1 MSNNIIFLVFLFLVV
16 ATNFVIVFFIRKHPE
31 KISGFKLEGSEN
43 EIVEKLESYGYGLRV
58 CQCCK
63 YFDPDIDGSVNQVKG
78 FCKYHF
84 ANRTPGDILPTVLWN
99 SCEAFDKMNIV
110 NMFDAIAAKKQEEKN
125 K

>member
-1 MSNNIIFLVFLFLVV
+1 MQNIGTVITPFLIKLRKESPALIVIRLNNIVEIIID
-16 ATNFVIVFFIRKHPE
+16 AI
-31 KISGFKLEGSEN
+31 N